1 LTPFLASVLC
11 DTGLELIELGIKTLY
26 PELRKV
32 VPLPEEEVLQEGLE
46 RGKKILERTIRKNP
60 KR

>member
-11 DTGLELIELGIKTLY
+11 DTGLELIGLGIKTLY

-46 RGKKILERTIRKNP
+46 RGKKILKRTIRKNP